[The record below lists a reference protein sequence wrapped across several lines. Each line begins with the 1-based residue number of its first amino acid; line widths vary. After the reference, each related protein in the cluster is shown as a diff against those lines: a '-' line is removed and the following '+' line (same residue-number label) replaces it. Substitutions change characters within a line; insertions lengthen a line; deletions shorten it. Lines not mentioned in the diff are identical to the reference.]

1 MCAIAIVVVD
11 FPYQEIYF
19 KYLLMI
25 ILIKKCQSE
34 VIKQ

>member
-11 FPYQEIYF
+11 FPYQEIHF